1 MTGVIP
7 LRVPRF
13 AEQTRS
19 GEARHVTEANFHVS
33 FIGFGEAAG
42 AFLSGWTLQDPSRVA
57 AFDIKI
63 AQSAT
68 AVAMRARY
76 AEAGV
81 QGCAT
86 AADALAGAAM
96 VFCVVTADQALAA
109 AEAGAPHLPPGAF
122 WFDCNSC
129 APGTK
134 RRAASVIEAAGGR
147 YVDVAVM
154 APVYPK
160 RHHVPL
166 NIAGPHAEAA
176 AEVLRSLDMKPVIT
190 GAQVGHASSI
200 KMIRSVMIKGMEALV
215 AECFLSA
222 RRAGVEEQVLASLE
236 ASDPDI
242 AWRKRGA
249 YNLER
254 MMVHGA
260 RRAAELREVARTVE
274 ELGLSGAMSA
284 ATAEWEDR
292 IAALKADP
300 GEDDLTARL
309 DAILARL

>member
-1 MTGVIP
+1 M
-7 LRVPRF
+7 
-13 AEQTRS
+13 S
-19 GEARHVTEANFHVS
+19 GGNIHIS
-33 FIGFGEAAG
+33 LIGFGEAAG
-42 AFLSGWTLQDPSRVA
+42 AFLSGWALTDPSQVA
-57 AFDIKI
+57 AFDIKT
-63 AQSAT
+63 QQTGT
-68 AVAMRARY
+68 ADALRARY
-76 AEAGV
+76 AETGVRGCDTPAEAVAG
-81 QGCAT
+81 T
-86 AADALAGAAM
+86 AM

-109 AEAGAPHLPPGAF
+109 AEAAAPHLPKGAF

-134 RRAASVIEAAGGR
+134 RLASQVIEAAGGR

-176 AEVLRSLDMKPVIT
+176 AELLRGLDMKPVIT
-190 GAQVGHASSI
+190 GPEVGHASSI
-200 KMIRSVMIKGMEALV
+200 KMIRSVMIKGLEALV

-222 RRAGVEEQVLASLE
+222 RRAGVEDQVIASLE

-274 ELGLSGAMSA
+274 ELGLPGAMSS
-284 ATAEWEDR
+284 ATADWEDR

-300 GEDDLTARL
+300 GEEDLFARL
-309 DAILARL
+309 DAILLQI

>member
-1 MTGVIP
+1 M
-7 LRVPRF
+7 
-13 AEQTRS
+13 AQD
-19 GEARHVTEANFHVS
+19 HVS

-42 AFLSGWTLQDPSRVA
+42 AFLSGWALPDPARVA
-57 AFDIKI
+57 VFDIKTE
-63 AQSAT
+63 QSDMAGP
-68 AVAMRARY
+68 MRARY

-81 QGCAT
+81 HGCASP
-86 AADALAGAAM
+86 AEAVAKAAM
-96 VFCVVTADQALAA
+96 VFSVVTADQALAA
-109 AEAGAPHLPPGAF
+109 AEAAASHLRQGAF

-129 APGTK
+129 APATK
-134 RRAASVIEAAGGR
+134 RRAAEVIEAAGGR

-176 AEVLRSLDMKPVIT
+176 AVALASLDMKPTVT
-190 GAQVGHASSI
+190 GPEVGHASSI
-200 KMIRSVMIKGMEALV
+200 KMIRSVMIKGLEALV

-222 RRAGVEEQVLASLE
+222 RRAGVEQQVLASLE

-260 RRAAELREVARTVE
+260 RRASELREVAITVE
-274 ELGLSGAMSA
+274 DLGLPGAMSA
-284 ATAEWEDR
+284 ATAEWEDK
-292 IAALKADP
+292 IAALKTDP
-300 GEDDLTARL
+300 GPDDLIARL
-309 DAILARL
+309 DAILTRL

>member
-1 MTGVIP
+1 VD
-7 LRVPRF
+7 LDR
-13 AEQTRS
+13 
-19 GEARHVTEANFHVS
+19 EARRMTIGNHHIS
-33 FIGFGEAAG
+33 FIGFGEAAR
-42 AFLSGWTLQDPSRVA
+42 AFLSGWALPDPARVA
-57 AFDIKI
+57 AYDIKVE
-63 AQSAT
+63 QSGT
-68 AVAMRARY
+68 TEAMRDRY

-81 QGCAT
+81 RGCVSPAE
-86 AADALAGAAM
+86 AVAQAAM
-96 VFCVVTADQALAA
+96 VFSVVTADQALAA
-109 AEAGAPHLPPGAF
+109 AQAAAPHLPKAAF

-129 APGTK
+129 APATK
-134 RRAASVIEAAGGR
+134 RRAAQVIEAVGGR

-176 AEVLRSLDMKPVIT
+176 ADVLRGLDMKPVIT
-190 GAQVGHASSI
+190 GPEVGHASSI
-200 KMIRSVMIKGMEALV
+200 KMIRSVMIKGLEALV

-260 RRAAELREVARTVE
+260 RRASELREVAITVE
-274 ELGLSGAMSA
+274 DLCLPGLMSA
-284 ATAEWEDR
+284 ATAEWEDK

-300 GEDDLTARL
+300 GDDDLTLRL

>member
-1 MTGVIP
+1 MTNDHI
-7 LRVPRF
+7 
-13 AEQTRS
+13 
-19 GEARHVTEANFHVS
+19 S

-42 AFLSGWTLQDPSRVA
+42 AFLSGWALVDPASVA
-57 AFDIKI
+57 AFDIKSE
-63 AQSAT
+63 QSGA
-68 AVAMRARY
+68 ADLMRARY
-76 AEAGV
+76 AQTGV
-81 QGCAT
+81 RGCASP
-86 AADALAGAAM
+86 AKALAGTAM
-96 VFCVVTADQALAA
+96 VFSVVTADQALLAA
-109 AEAGAPHLPPGAF
+109 KAAAPHLPKGVF

-129 APGTK
+129 APATK
-134 RRAASVIEAAGGR
+134 RRAAEVIEAAGGR

-176 AEVLRSLDMKPVIT
+176 AEVLRSLDMKPTVT
-190 GAQVGHASSI
+190 GPEVGHASSI
-200 KMIRSVMIKGMEALV
+200 KMIRSVMIKGLEALV

-260 RRAAELREVARTVE
+260 RRASELREVAITVE
-274 ELGLSGAMSA
+274 DLGLPGLMSA
-284 ATAEWEDR
+284 ATADWQDK

-300 GEDDLTARL
+300 GGDDLTARL
-309 DAILARL
+309 DAILTRL

>member
-1 MTGVIP
+1 MASCPKVDRKRQLRHMTLGNHHIS
-7 LRVPRF
+7 L
-13 AEQTRS
+13 
-19 GEARHVTEANFHVS
+19 
-33 FIGFGEAAG
+33 IGFGEAAG
-42 AFLSGWTLQDPSRVA
+42 AFLSGWALPDPSRVA
-57 AFDIKI
+57 VFDIKTEQSD
-63 AQSAT
+63 AQQE
-68 AVAMRARY
+68 MRARY
-76 AEAGV
+76 AETGV
-81 QGCAT
+81 RGCAT
-86 AADALAGAAM
+86 LDDAVSQAAM
-96 VFCVVTADQALAA
+96 VFCVVTADQALTAARAA
-109 AEAGAPHLPPGAF
+109 APYLPKGAF

-129 APGTK
+129 APATK
-134 RRAASVIEAAGGR
+134 RRAAKVIEAAGGR

-176 AEVLRSLDMKPVIT
+176 ADALRGLDMKPTVT

-200 KMIRSVMIKGMEALV
+200 KMIRSVMIKGLEALV
-215 AECFLSA
+215 AECFLAA
-222 RRAGVEEQVLASLE
+222 RRAGVEDQVLASLE

-260 RRAAELREVARTVE
+260 RRASELREVAITVE
-274 ELGLSGAMSA
+274 DLGLPGLMSA
-284 ATAEWEDR
+284 ATAEWEDK

-300 GEDDLTARL
+300 GADDLTQRL